1 MGPNSLECSERLFA
15 IMRQGGVPDQLAV
28 TGQHLLFA
36 VVNGF
41 TLDETLD
48 LGVEGAAPVD
58 EQAAGMARDYIA
70 ALPADRFPNL
80 VAVAEHFAFADSDQ
94 RFALLIDL
102 YVDGLA
108 QRAKSAPLVD

>member
-1 MGPNSLECSERLFA
+1 
-15 IMRQGGVPDQLAV
+15 
-28 TGQHLLFA
+28 
-36 VVNGF
+36 
-41 TLDETLD
+41 
-48 LGVEGAAPVD
+48 
-58 EQAAGMARDYIA
+58 MARDYIA